1 VPDAPD
7 GPSVSYPIAALLDR
21 LERTI
26 DGLRQ
31 DVAQRFDRLE
41 RTLAAKA
48 DKADVA
54 AVEHRVGALE
64 AAAAEQKTAAAIAR
78 DHAAARVDWR
88 RWIWPTLLT
97 AAMVVLGIIQLVTHR

>member
-1 VPDAPD
+1 VADNPD

-48 DKADVA
+48 DKADLA
-54 AVEHRVGALE
+54 AVEHRVGVLE
-64 AAAAEQKTAAAIAR
+64 TAAAEQKTATAIAR
-78 DHAAARVDWR
+78 DHARSRTDWR

-97 AAMVVLGIIQLVTHR
+97 TAMVILGVIQLVMHR